1 MSVSQ
6 KSVLI
11 MAEQVGLRLA
21 GTRLV
26 APAVVALR
34 ASSHYMRQA
43 SYIQAATVIFVLVS
57 DDITVLV

>member
-1 MSVSQ
+1 
-6 KSVLI
+6 

-43 SYIQAATVIFVLVS
+43 SYIQAATVVFVLVS
-57 DDITVLV
+57 DVITVLILRERFA